1 MAVHLLLE
9 NKTNRKMEYDGSPP
23 TTCGDD
29 GGEEDGCPMI
39 TGGHDGREENGADR
53 EAKMDP
59 CLKIARM
66 TECGFSFMETVH
78 LYNFTGQC

>member
-29 GGEEDGCPMI
+29 GGEEDG
-39 TGGHDGREENGADR
+39 RLQ
-53 EAKMDP
+53 AKEVRG
-59 CLKIARM
+59 CLSAR
-66 TECGFSFMETVH
+66 GLRVVA
-78 LYNFTGQC
+78 

>member
-29 GGEEDGCPMI
+29 GGEEEGCPLEH
-39 TGGHDGREENGADR
+39 GGHDGVEENREAN
-53 EAKMDP
+53 EAKMD
-59 CLKIARM
+59 AR
-66 TECGFSFMETVH
+66 
-78 LYNFTGQC
+78 

>member
-29 GGEEDGCPMI
+29 GGEEEECPMI
-39 TGGHDGREENGADR
+39 TVGHDGGREMGRSYSGNRDAGNTLRGNTR
-53 EAKMDP
+53 E
-59 CLKIARM
+59 
-66 TECGFSFMETVH
+66 V
-78 LYNFTGQC
+78 